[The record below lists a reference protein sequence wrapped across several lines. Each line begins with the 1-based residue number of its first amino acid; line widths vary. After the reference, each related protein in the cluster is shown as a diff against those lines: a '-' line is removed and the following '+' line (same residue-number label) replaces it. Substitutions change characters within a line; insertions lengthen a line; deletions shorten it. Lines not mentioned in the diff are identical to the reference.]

1 MDGCEA
7 CAPAQSHL
15 TSLCAPR
22 LLACRR
28 TTAGRVPLRVL
39 HGDTRP
45 TQPRE
50 CSAALLQKDRHRGR
64 YWLATPV
71 PSDGY
76 YRYSGQHRVKRGEY
90 SGAQEITEA
99 ISVCGQKTEK
109 LRSLCRAA
117 QAVHAACVPPGLL
130 GLQDATQKKTL
141 FKYTQETQQTTDAF
155 WAIHCDGKF

>member
-28 TTAGRVPLRVL
+28 TAAGRVPLHVL

-90 SGAQEITEA
+90 SGGQEITEA

-109 LRSLCRAA
+109 LRSLCRA
-117 QAVHAACVPPGLL
+117 VPGRARCLCSSGAPGPSRCNSKKDAIQIHSRNTANHRCLL
-130 GLQDATQKKTL
+130 GNSP
-141 FKYTQETQQTTDAF
+141 
-155 WAIHCDGKF
+155 